1 MSNFI
6 SVKMIVRWPTAKTR
20 KPLAKRWLI
29 CEMGGMIFSPAKN
42 FANFFVK
49 WGRYSYILA
58 KIPWRRLN
66 SYKREDLTKT
76 PLLNTNRSATSS
88 CSMQVQLRQKR
99 PLQMQVQL
107 PYSDVRQ
114 VLRNVISSL
123 CKNCRNLLSQSLKKI
138 REIVWFSTRLELL
151 FM

>member
-1 MSNFI
+1 
-6 SVKMIVRWPTAKTR
+6 
-20 KPLAKRWLI
+20 
-29 CEMGGMIFSPAKN
+29 
-42 FANFFVK
+42 
-49 WGRYSYILA
+49 
-58 KIPWRRLN
+58 
-66 SYKREDLTKT
+66 
-76 PLLNTNRSATSS
+76 
-88 CSMQVQLRQKR
+88 MQVQLRQKR